1 MREHYDEQLAQLNN
15 ELITMGAMCEE
26 AIGTIAKLLESSD
39 EKLKNLVFRNEK
51 QIDEKERDIESLCLK
66 LILKQQPV
74 ASDLRLISS
83 ALRMISDLERIGD
96 QCADIA
102 DISEYVTSTKLKVH
116 THIYDMAKASISM
129 VTDSVESFVKQ
140 DIEMA
145 RKTISVDDK
154 IDDLFNHV
162 KEILIDAIK
171 AGDEDAEMLVDLL
184 MIAKYFERIG
194 DHAENVAESVIFSIT
209 GER

>member
-26 AIGTIAKLLESSD
+26 AIGTIAKLLESAD
-39 EKLKNLVFRNEK
+39 EKLKNLVFTNEK
-51 QIDEKERDIESLCLK
+51 HIDEKERDIESLCLK

-102 DISEYVTSTKLKVH
+102 DISDYVTSSSLKVH
-116 THIYDMAKASISM
+116 THIYDMAKASITM

-145 RKTISVDDK
+145 RNTILIDDK

-162 KEILIDAIK
+162 KVILIDAIK

>member
-83 ALRMISDLERIGD
+83 ALKMISDLERIGD

-102 DISEYVTSTKLKVH
+102 DISGYVTSSKLKVH

-145 RKTISVDDK
+145 RKTILVDDK